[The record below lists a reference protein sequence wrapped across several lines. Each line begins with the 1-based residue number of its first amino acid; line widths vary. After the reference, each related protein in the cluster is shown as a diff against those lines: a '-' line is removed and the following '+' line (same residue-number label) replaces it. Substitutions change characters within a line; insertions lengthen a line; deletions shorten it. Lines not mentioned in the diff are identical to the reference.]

1 MGFDSSTGGVID
13 RGMGRLLFLR
23 RLQRKNASAAR
34 AIKTSGTATA
44 GPMIAPRLFDD
55 EGGEGVDDCAI
66 GTAVV

>member
-1 MGFDSSTGGVID
+1 MCFGSSTGGVID
-13 RGMGRLLFLR
+13 RGMERLLFLR

-34 AIKTSGTATA
+34 AIKATGTPTA
-44 GPMIAPRLFDD
+44 GPIIAPRLFDE